1 MWSVSAVS
9 VQRYTQSV
17 SVLVNHKMV
26 VLALS
31 VDLVFIVQCALGR
44 ARNLGVQPGLI
55 LSC

>member
-9 VQRYTQSV
+9 VQRYTHSV

-31 VDLVFIVQCALGR
+31 VDLVFSVRCALGR
-44 ARNLGVQPGLI
+44 ARNLGVQPGSV
-55 LSC
+55 LSG